1 MATNVFCD
9 FCEKE
14 VERND
19 SFVVDGEIVRAYH
32 YTCGRQIVD
41 AYFATRGR
49 DIAAKRLDPE
59 VTDFAPLEQRI
70 QRIETVWK
78 LWITEAEAGRISQAT
93 FHTMKHLLG
102 MDKA

>member
-1 MATNVFCD
+1 MVTNVYCD

-14 VERND
+14 VGSND

-32 YTCGRQIVD
+32 YTCGRQITD
-41 AYFATRGR
+41 ALFATRGR
-49 DIAAKRLDPE
+49 ESMTVALEPSDL
-59 VTDFAPLEQRI
+59 APLERRV
-70 QRIETVWK
+70 QRIEAVWK
-78 LWITEAEAGRISQAT
+78 LWISEAESGRISQAT